1 MDKAVAYICA
11 SAETAPRILKRYCR
25 TVYEL
30 GYVPICP
37 TLSETQYLS
46 EERPDALRDLHSI
59 ALQKL
64 ARCRMMEVCGKE
76 VSHGMSVEIG
86 FAEKRHIICTTL
98 AGLAK
103 IQEDLDGA
111 AE

>member
-1 MDKAVAYICA
+1 MLV
-11 SAETAPRILKRYCR
+11 
-25 TVYEL
+25 
-30 GYVPICP
+30 
-37 TLSETQYLS
+37 
-46 EERPDALRDLHSI
+46 
-59 ALQKL
+59 
-64 ARCRMMEVCGKE
+64 VCGKE